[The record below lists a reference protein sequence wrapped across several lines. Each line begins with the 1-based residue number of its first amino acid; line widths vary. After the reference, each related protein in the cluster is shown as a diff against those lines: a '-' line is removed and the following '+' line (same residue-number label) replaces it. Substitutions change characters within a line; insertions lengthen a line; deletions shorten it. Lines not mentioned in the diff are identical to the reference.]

1 MSENNFKDSMDRRLQ
16 SVVLRPE
23 LRQSIL
29 EQCQPSARPER
40 ARCIP
45 WRRVVRQTVAVA
57 AAAAVIVL
65 SGVVGVAANP
75 PLRRSLDKLGDDLV
89 SLLQPVN
96 LADEDNGIRME
107 VLAAMNDED
116 VAVVYLTLQDT
127 EKKNRLDETVQLRD
141 LCVRADGTILDGE
154 ELFNQAEVLWYD
166 EETQT
171 ATIQLRSQSASKIA
185 GKKISLLLHSFLS
198 GEEREEMVD
207 SGYTLEDVARANAH
221 PALLYP
227 SDVEQY
233 SAWGAR
239 MEDLTELI
247 DTQAMPVLMENGL
260 PLTFEEYPW
269 VSVSNA
275 AVVDNMLHVQLNY
288 DPETGLY
295 NECSVVLGDKEGHR
309 FDVSGAN
316 ISLGTVVREGRSSY
330 TTREEQIALVP
341 GEALFKDVHIYG
353 DLVSYAHQ
361 QSGQWQTTFR
371 LRPAND
377 TLSAACD
384 IDMNP
389 WKVSQITVSPIG
401 VTVHGEGEMYAYSD
415 SIELEVFL
423 KDGSAMEVDSVT
435 TTSDGETIQCK
446 SIFSRPA
453 KMEEI
458 DHVKLNGHII
468 RFDN

>member
-29 EQCQPSARPER
+29 EQCQPAAQPEK

-45 WRRVVRQTVAVA
+45 WRRVLRQTAAVA
-57 AAAAVIVL
+57 AAAAVIML

-75 PLRRSLDKLGDDLV
+75 PLRRSLDKLGDDLL

-127 EKKNRLDETVQLRD
+127 EKRNRLDETVQLQD
-141 LCVRADGTILDGE
+141 LCVRADGAIIDSE

-171 ATIQLRSQSASKIA
+171 ATIQLRSQAASKIA

-198 GEEREEMVD
+198 GEEREEMVN
-207 SGYTLEDVARANAH
+207 SGYTLEDVAHANAH

-227 SDVEQY
+227 SEVEQY
-233 SAWGAR
+233 SVWGAR
-239 MEDLTELI
+239 MEALTGLI
-247 DTQAMPVLMENGL
+247 DAQAMPVLTENGL
-260 PLTFEEYPW
+260 QLTFEEYPW
-269 VSVSNA
+269 LRVSNA
-275 AVVDNMLHVQLNY
+275 AVVDNMLHVQLAY

-295 NECSVVLGDKEGHR
+295 NECSVVLGDKAGHR

-316 ISLGTVVREGRSSY
+316 VSLETVKQEGYHSY

-341 GEALFKDVHIYG
+341 GEMLFRDVYIYG
-353 DLVSYAHQ
+353 DLVSYTHQ
-361 QSGQWQTTFR
+361 QSGEWKTTFR
-371 LRPAND
+371 LQPAQD
-377 TLSAACD
+377 TLSAACN

-389 WKVSQITVSPIG
+389 WKISHVTVSPIG
-401 VTVHGEGEMYAYSD
+401 VTMLGEGEMYSYS
-415 SIELEVFL
+415 SSLELEVFL
-423 KDGSAMEVDSVT
+423 KDGSMMEVDSVT
-435 TTSDGETIQCK
+435 TTSDGETVQCK

-453 KMEEI
+453 RMEDI
-458 DHVKLNGHII
+458 DFVKLNGHII
-468 RFDN
+468 RFDS